1 MPEYDVT
8 VVEKVIVSYRVEAET
23 KAEAKRKVAA
33 NPVAYQW
40 SEGTD
45 TIWTQAQSRWEV
57 EEVEDD

>member
-8 VVEKVIVSYRVEAET
+8 VVEKVLVRYRVDAPT
-23 KAEAKRKVAA
+23 KAEAKRMVAT

-57 EEVEDD
+57 VAVGDE